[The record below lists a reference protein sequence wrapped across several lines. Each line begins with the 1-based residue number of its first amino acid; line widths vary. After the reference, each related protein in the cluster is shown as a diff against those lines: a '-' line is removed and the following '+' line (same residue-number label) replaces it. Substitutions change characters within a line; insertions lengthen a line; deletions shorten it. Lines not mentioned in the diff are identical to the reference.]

1 MRFARLLTL
10 LAWAAG
16 SCLGLVCLAPLNAQ
30 QASAIDWT
38 RAQELHNRVQRG
50 EKLSPED
57 QAYYDRARQARGA
70 GQGGEGAQNNGRGRG
85 MPANLAPAPPPRDS
99 TGMVPLVD
107 LSSGSYKG
115 ESGGLYGDGQNEP
128 PAAHRQ
134 AALKLAEAIKPLNRL
149 GFADPQGK
157 VVLLS
162 IGMSNTTQEFSA
174 FKPLADADS
183 EKSPALVIVDGAQG
197 GQAAIQW
204 DSTEAPAWARA
215 EERLLTAGVTPEQVQ
230 VVWIKQALV
239 GQGQYGE
246 FPAHARRFA
255 DELIKVLN
263 VATERY
269 PNLRLAYLSSRI
281 YAGYATTPLNPE
293 PFAYEG
299 AFSVRWVIQSQIK
312 RDNPQLNY
320 DPQRGEVQAPLVLWG
335 PYLWADGVQ
344 PRKTDGLVYT
354 RENLI
359 KDGTHPSESGRHK
372 VAEQLLKF
380 MKTDE
385 TARRWFVAT
394 TSGSP

>member
-10 LAWAAG
+10 PAWAG
-16 SCLGLVCLAPLNAQ
+16 LCLGLVSPSPLNAQ
-30 QASAIDWT
+30 QAQSA
-38 RAQELHNRVQRG
+38 G
-50 EKLSPED
+50 P
-57 QAYYDRARQARGA
+57 G
-70 GQGGEGAQNNGRGRG
+70 GQGNGRGL
-85 MPANLAPAPPPRDS
+85 PANIPPAPPPLDQ
-99 TGMVPLVD
+99 TGMIPLVE

-134 AALKLAEAIKPLNRL
+134 AALKLAETIKPLNRF

-162 IGMSNTTQEFSA
+162 IGMSNTTQEFST
-174 FKPLADADS
+174 FKLLADADP
-183 EKSPALVIVDGAQG
+183 EKSPALMIVDGAQG

-204 DSTEAPAWARA
+204 DNTEAPAWVRA
-215 EERLLTAGVTPEQVQ
+215 DQRLRTAGVTPEQVQ

-269 PNLRLAYLSSRI
+269 PNLQLAYLSSRI

-293 PFAYEG
+293 PYAYED
-299 AFSVRWVIQSQIK
+299 AFSIRWVIQSQIK
-312 RDNPQLNY
+312 GDNPQLNY
-320 DPQRGEVQAPLVLWG
+320 DPQRGEVLAPFVLWG

-354 RENLI
+354 RQDLA
-359 KDGTHPSESGRHK
+359 KDGTHPSESGRRK
-372 VAEQLLKF
+372 VAELLLKF

-385 TARRWFVAT
+385 SARPWFLA
-394 TSGSP
+394 SNGGRP